1 VILLDQLKEI
11 YIDGELE
18 PVDTA
23 QWYPKVMR
31 KDYTVGL
38 NLTGTLVDDPDA
50 LLYENYACGG
60 VGNYNAYCNPEI
72 DKVIDQQSTESN
84 QEKRRQ
90 LVWEIERRLVEDGA
104 RPLIFFNRGGTCWD
118 PAVRGLTVMVNSIYN
133 GWRME
138 DVWLDR

>member
-1 VILLDQLKEI
+1 MHRLSTTRSCGGQWSS
-11 YIDGELE
+11 
-18 PVDTA
+18 PSTA
-23 QWYPKVMR
+23 RPSSTSSPRGRALGAQR
-31 KDYTVGL
+31 CTF
-38 NLTGTLVDDPDA
+38 VDDHDA

-72 DKVIDQQSTESN
+72 DKLIDQQSTEAS

-104 RPLIFFNRGGTCWD
+104 RPLIYFNRGGICWD
-118 PAVRGLTVMVNSIYN
+118 PAVRGLTVTLNSIYN

>member
-1 VILLDQLKEI
+1 
-11 YIDGELE
+11 
-18 PVDTA
+18 
-23 QWYPKVMR
+23 MR

-50 LLYENYACGG
+50 LLYENSACGG

-72 DKVIDQQSTESN
+72 DKLIDQQSAESN

-90 LVWEIERRLVEDGA
+90 LVWEIERRLVEDSA
-104 RPLIFFNRGGTCWD
+104 RPLVYFNRGGICWD

-138 DVWLDR
+138 DIWLDR